1 MRTQKNIDIKSNNKS
16 FGYLF
21 SAIFFLIFLYQYINS
36 SYINW
41 IFIIISIIFLI
52 LGIVNSNILTP
63 LKILWIKLGFFLG
76 KIISPIILG
85 FIFYFIVTPIALLL
99 KIFRKD
105 VLRLKK
111 NKTSTYW
118 IEKSKIKSE
127 MKNQF

>member
-1 MRTQKNIDIKSNNKS
+1 MNKEKKNNKS

-21 SAIFFLIFLYQYINS
+21 FAIFLLIFLYQYINS

-41 IFIIISIIFLI
+41 FLIIISIIFLI
-52 LGIVNSNILTP
+52 LGIINSNFLTP
-63 LKILWIKLGFFLG
+63 LKILWIKLGFLLG

-111 NKTSTYW
+111 NKSSTYW
-118 IEKSKIKSE
+118 IEKNKTKSE

>member
-1 MRTQKNIDIKSNNKS
+1 MAFPHYPND
-16 FGYLF
+16 LM
-21 SAIFFLIFLYQYINS
+21 L
-36 SYINW
+36 
-41 IFIIISIIFLI
+41 FLI

>member
-1 MRTQKNIDIKSNNKS
+1 MNKEKKNNKS

-21 SAIFFLIFLYQYINS
+21 FAIFLLIFLYQYINS

-41 IFIIISIIFLI
+41 FLIIISIIFLI
-52 LGIVNSNILTP
+52 LGIINSNLLTP
-63 LKILWIKLGFFLG
+63 LKILWIKLGFLLG

-111 NKTSTYW
+111 NKSSTYW
-118 IEKSKIKSE
+118 IEKNKTKSE

>member
-1 MRTQKNIDIKSNNKS
+1 MNKENTNNKS

>member
-1 MRTQKNIDIKSNNKS
+1 MNKEKKNNKS

-21 SAIFFLIFLYQYINS
+21 FAIFLLIFLYQYINS
-36 SYINW
+36 NYINW
-41 IFIIISIIFLI
+41 FLIIISIIFLI
-52 LGIVNSNILTP
+52 LGIINSNFLTP
-63 LKILWIKLGFFLG
+63 LKILWIKLGFLLG

-111 NKTSTYW
+111 NKSSTYW
-118 IEKSKIKSE
+118 IEKNKTKSE

>member
-1 MRTQKNIDIKSNNKS
+1 MNKEKKNNKS

-21 SAIFFLIFLYQYINS
+21 FAIFLLIFLYQYINS
-36 SYINW
+36 NYINW
-41 IFIIISIIFLI
+41 FLIIISIIFLI
-52 LGIVNSNILTP
+52 LGIINSNLLTP
-63 LKILWIKLGFFLG
+63 LKILWIKLGFLLG

-111 NKTSTYW
+111 NKSSTYW
-118 IEKSKIKSE
+118 IEKNKTKSE